1 MLPVSTADPESAMKK
16 FDLLLTGMCLS
27 RALSGLIMTAYAAAL
42 AVLMEDWSMSAARSG
57 SIASGFYLGSTVSL
71 VGVSWL
77 ADRLGP
83 KRLYLGLMTLS
94 GLFSL
99 AFALMARDYYSGLI
113 LHTLLGLAQG
123 GTYTT
128 GLMIL
133 ADQYRPEKR
142 GRAMGLFV
150 ASTSLGY
157 SSSLVVSGLALPLG
171 GYKLSFLLCGLGPA
185 LGAVLSWFILSG
197 VAVSRPERLSS
208 QRFSG
213 EVLRN
218 KPAMLLIGG
227 YTFHNF
233 ELLGMWAWTPAFIAA
248 CFIAAGSHGLEAAGL
263 SSYLNAAF
271 HLTGL
276 IASTSM
282 GILSDRLGRA
292 RVIVTMASISAT
304 CSFIFGWTMGWPV
317 YLVVAMGLIYAF
329 SSLGDSP
336 VLSAGLSEAVPPAYL
351 GSALGLRSLLGFGV
365 GTIAPIAFGAVLDA
379 FGRRAEGWGMAYGL
393 LGLSGL
399 GAVAVGVMFAR
410 TRTGV
415 SGKRVLR

>member
-1 MLPVSTADPESAMKK
+1 MKK

-27 RALSGLIMTAYAAAL
+27 RTLSGLIMTAYAAAL
-42 AVLMEDWSMSAARSG
+42 PVLMEDWSMSAARSG

-83 KRLYLGLMTLS
+83 KRLYLCLMTLS

-142 GRAMGLFV
+142 GLAMGLFV

-185 LGAVLSWFILSG
+185 LGAILSWFILSG

-208 QRFSG
+208 HSFSG

-248 CFIAAGSHGLEAAGL
+248 CFIAAGSDGLEAAGL
-263 SSYLNAAF
+263 SSYLNATF

-282 GILSDRLGRA
+282 GMLSDRLGRA

-329 SSLGDSP
+329 SGIGDSP
-336 VLSAGLSEAVPPAYL
+336 ALSAGLSEVVPPAYL

-399 GAVAVGVMFAR
+399 VAVAVGVMFAR
-410 TRTGV
+410 TRKGV
-415 SGKRVLR
+415 SGKRVFR

>member
-1 MLPVSTADPESAMKK
+1 MKK
-16 FDLLLTGMCLS
+16 FDFLLTGMCLS

-57 SIASGFYLGSTVSL
+57 SIASGFHLGSTVSL

-83 KRLYLGLMTLS
+83 KRLYLGLMILS

-99 AFALMARDYYSGLI
+99 SFALMARDYYSGLI
-113 LHTLLGLAQG
+113 LHTLLGLALG

-128 GLMIL
+128 GLMII
-133 ADQYRPEKR
+133 ADQYKPEKR

-157 SSSLVVSGLALPLG
+157 AFSLIVSGLALPLG
-171 GYKLSFLLCGLGPA
+171 GYKLSFLLCGLGPV
-185 LGAVLSWFILSG
+185 LGAVISWYILSG
-197 VAVSRPERLSS
+197 VAVSRPERLST
-208 QRFSG
+208 QGFSG

-233 ELLGMWAWTPAFIAA
+233 ELLGMWAWTPAFITA
-248 CFIAAGSHGLEAAGL
+248 CFIATGSDELMAAGF

-276 IASTSM
+276 IASSSM
-282 GILSDRLGRA
+282 GIMSDRLGRA
-292 RVIVTMASISAT
+292 RVIVTMAAISAT
-304 CSFIFGWTMGWPV
+304 CSFVFGWTMGWPV
-317 YLVVAMGLIYAF
+317 YFIVVMGLIYAF
-329 SSLGDSP
+329 SGLGDSP

-365 GTIAPIAFGAVLDA
+365 GAISSIAFGAVLDT
-379 FGRRAEGWGMAYGL
+379 FGRESEGWGMAYSL

-399 GAVAVGVMFAR
+399 GAVVVGIMFAR
-410 TRTGV
+410 SQMGA
-415 SGKRVLR
+415 SGKKGS